1 MIDSESIGE
10 LNNRLDKL
18 PHTSLAILP
27 TPIQML
33 RNFGA
38 CLGGP
43 ELWMKRD
50 DLTGLEGGG
59 NKIRKLE
66 YVVGDA
72 IQQGADMLVTSWVF
86 NVLSSLNLS
95 YTSPGIKEMASTD
108 KIEVENINCPGLTKN
123 VDARKYE
130 AMKKVLLKV
139 VPKSDP
145 GITQK
150 EMQEAILPH
159 LPQNLWPGGS
169 KSGWWAKTVQLD
181 LEAKDLL
188 LRSKSKPLRWRRP

>member
-1 MIDSESIGE
+1 
-10 LNNRLDKL
+10 
-18 PHTSLAILP
+18 
-27 TPIQML
+27 
-33 RNFGA
+33 
-38 CLGGP
+38 
-43 ELWMKRD
+43 
-50 DLTGLEGGG
+50 
-59 NKIRKLE
+59 
-66 YVVGDA
+66 
-72 IQQGADMLVTSWVF
+72 
-86 NVLSSLNLS
+86 
-95 YTSPGIKEMASTD
+95 MASTD

-159 LPQNLWPGGS
+159 LPQNLWPVGS